1 MRPLMPVQTICPADY
16 PNEKE
21 ETMAEK
27 KKKNI
32 EKLHVFG
39 LANDRCVWSN
49 AGVVKP
55 MRCINAFDCLGCVFD
70 KKVQENFEAK
80 EKRAGRIRSTHVTA
94 RMHLLES
101 RGQCRHMLSGRV
113 NYKRCSYNYN
123 CEKCPYDK
131 MIDDV
136 SILPAHTPPICDY
149 VSGFAVAKDHYYH
162 YGHMWARVEYGG
174 RVRVGI
180 DDFALKL
187 LGKQDEIRLPPLGAS
202 LEKNKPQVRLIRG
215 DNEAETL
222 SPLDGTVVAVNPG
235 ITRRAESANA
245 SPYFEGW
252 LMVLQPKHLRQNL
265 QSLFYGLESFAW
277 IDDEAARLTAL
288 LEEDGY
294 RMAATGGDAIE
305 DIYTAV
311 PEIGWDRLVKTFLR

>member
-1 MRPLMPVQTICPADY
+1 
-16 PNEKE
+16 
-21 ETMAEK
+21 MAEK
-27 KKKNI
+27 NRKDI
-32 EKLHVFG
+32 EKLNVFG
-39 LANDRCVWSN
+39 LTNDQCVWSN
-49 AGVVKP
+49 ASVVQP

-70 KKVQENFEAK
+70 RKVQANFEAK
-80 EKRAGRIRSTHVTA
+80 EKRAGRRRSAYLTP

-113 NYKRCSYNYN
+113 DYKRCTHNYN

-131 MIDDV
+131 MIDDDAMMP
-136 SILPAHTPPICDY
+136 SHTPPICDY

-187 LGKQDEIRLPPLGAS
+187 LGPQDEIRLPRLGAS
-202 LEKNKPQVRLIRG
+202 LERNKPQVRLIRA

-222 SPLDGTVVAVNPG
+222 SPMDGTVVAVNPG
-235 ITRRAESANA
+235 ITRRAESVNA
-245 SPYFEGW
+245 SPYSEGW
-252 LMVLQPKHLRQNL
+252 LMVLQPKNLRKNL
-265 QSLFYGLESFAW
+265 RSLFYGLESFAW
-277 IDDEAARLTAL
+277 IDDEATRLTAL

-311 PEIGWDRLVKTFLR
+311 PEIGWDRLVRTFLR